1 MINIK
6 CCLSSHIDVI
16 ITAPGDFASIVHDP
30 KYEYVLSFE
39 FKVPNKNDDFL
50 QGMNSILRNE
60 GKGVSQSTQDGFPKQ
75 LQWFKNDT
83 ITSDLRLKATQFIT
97 FAKANSE
104 SERVKFIASDKSE
117 DDVDSNKG
125 ADLLLYKNGVP
136 SVFEPPSQPGKPLAI
151 NVTHESIHLKWNPPQ
166 YGVTSIKY
174 YTVLYRPTDASE
186 DWGWKTQKT
195 KQKETSMTINQL
207 ASETKYSFKV
217 CAECECGLSGES
229 ELTEIKTFPSV
240 EVLLIGKIGSGKSML
255 GNLLIED
262 KKFKE
267 NSGLSTAT
275 DDSQV
280 ASCTVNID
288 DDYFTM
294 HVIDTPG
301 LADVVRENEE
311 IFAKIAQ
318 KIPVPIQNGKPI
330 IHTMIYVL
338 SAAHPFTRDDVAIL
352 DYFAKAGDKLWS
364 YTMLVITNANDYG
377 QTKYEQEHTFRQLLK
392 SSKCPDAIKNLFD
405 KIENRFVFV
414 DSKNSNPQETQEARL
429 EILKTIQQLSSE
441 NDGGYTAEFF
451 FDAKNLGKICKR

>member
-6 CCLSSHIDVI
+6 CCLSSHVGVI
-16 ITAPGDFASIVHDP
+16 IAAPGDCASIILDL
-30 KYEYVLSFE
+30 KYEYVLSFD
-39 FKVPNKNDDFL
+39 FKVPKKNDDFL

-75 LQWFKNDT
+75 LQWFNNDT
-83 ITSDLRLKATQFIT
+83 ITSDIRLKATRFTT

-104 SERVKFIASDKSE
+104 SERVKFIARDKSE

-125 ADLLLYKNGVP
+125 ADLLLYKNGIP
-136 SVFEPPSQPGKPLAI
+136 SVFEPPSQPGKPLAS
-151 NVTHESIHLKWNPPQ
+151 NVTHESIHLEWNPPQ
-166 YGVTSIKY
+166 FGVTSIKY

-186 DWGWKTQKT
+186 GVRWKTQKT

-217 CAECECGLSGES
+217 CAECDCGLSSES
-229 ELTEIKTFPSV
+229 ELTEIKTHRSV
-240 EVLLIGKIGSGKSML
+240 KVLLIGKTGSGKSAL

-267 NSGLSTAT
+267 NSGLITAT
-275 DDSQV
+275 DNSQV
-280 ASCTVNID
+280 ESYTVNING
-288 DDYFTM
+288 DYFKM

-301 LADVVRENEE
+301 LADVVQENEE
-311 IFAKIAQ
+311 ILAEIAKTIR
-318 KIPVPIQNGKPI
+318 VPIQNGKPI

-338 SAAHPFTRDDVAIL
+338 SATYCFTRDDVAIL
-352 DYFAKAGDKLWS
+352 DYLAKADDKIWS
-364 YTMLVITNANDYG
+364 CTMLVITHANDYG
-377 QTKYEQEHTFRQLLK
+377 QTKYEQERTFRQLLK
-392 SSKCPDAIKNLFD
+392 SPRCPDALKNLSN

-414 DSKNSNPQETQEARL
+414 DSKSSNPQETQEARL

-441 NDGGYTAEFF
+441 NDGGYIAEFF
-451 FDAKNLGKICKR
+451 FRC